1 MGVGG
6 CVRVC
11 EVNGRIR
18 LVLDCQQFVDGCGFS
33 LMDILM
39 CFDIA
44 EALL

>member
-18 LVLDCQQFVDGCGFS
+18 LVLDCQQFVDGCGFFINGYS
-33 LMDILM
+33 NV
-39 CFDIA
+39 F
-44 EALL
+44 